1 VGGLLSAEFAFDF
14 ADVLRIKKEKKI
26 L

>member
-1 VGGLLSAEFAFDF
+1 VGGLLSAEFDFDF
-14 ADVLRIKKEKKI
+14 ADVLRIEKEKKI